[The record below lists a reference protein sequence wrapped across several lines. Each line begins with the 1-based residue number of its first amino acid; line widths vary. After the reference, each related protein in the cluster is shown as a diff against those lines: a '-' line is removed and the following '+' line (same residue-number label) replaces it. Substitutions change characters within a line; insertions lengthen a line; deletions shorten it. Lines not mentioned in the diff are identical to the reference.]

1 MDLFEQKFTLTGR
14 CPESNLRDSN
24 DSRWVRT
31 GKRRADGPRLPE
43 PDRFAE
49 GRAER
54 SEDDRRSTRTA
65 NPRGAIP
72 KAGVSEAGT
81 AAPRP
86 RIRDGTEAR
95 LRGGHLPRLR

>member
-1 MDLFEQKFTLTGR
+1 MDLFEQKFTLTRR

-24 DSRWVRT
+24 DSGWVRT

-54 SEDDRRSTRTA
+54 SEDDRRSTRA
-65 NPRGAIP
+65 AKPRGAIP

-86 RIRDGTEAR
+86 RIGDGTEAR
-95 LRGGHLPRLR
+95 LRGGHL